1 MIMSWDAFGMRVCR
15 AAGDETEFFESYF
28 EERNEMTNS
37 INLISGSITLGV
49 FWVLLIAA
57 EYTYGQGETT
67 MHPYRLVIQGG
78 AGTISRGQMTPELEK
93 EYTDK
98 LLEALNTGYGI
109 LQKNGTSLD
118 AVETVIKILE
128 DSPLFNAGK
137 GAVFTHEGT
146 NELDASIMD
155 GRTLKAG
162 AVAAVKHIK
171 NPISLA
177 RLVMEQSAHVMLVG
191 EGAEAFAKGHG
202 VQLVP
207 QEYFYTEKRWQ
218 QYLKAKEDEK
228 KDSGAPRKQV
238 APEDS
243 SQKKHGTVGC
253 VALDK
258 MGNLAAGTSTGGT
271 TNKRFGRVG
280 DSPII
285 GAGTYADNR
294 TCAVSATGTG
304 EYFIRLAVAHD
315 ISAMMEYTG
324 VPLEK
329 AAQTVVMEKLPKIGG
344 DGGVIAIDGHG
355 NIAMPFNTTGMYRA
369 YIDDGG
375 KPVVKIYKE

>member
-1 MIMSWDAFGMRVCR
+1 MIMSWDAFGIRVCR

-28 EERNEMTNS
+28 EERNEMTNL

-98 LLEALNTGYGI
+98 LLEALNSGYGI

-191 EGAEAFAKGHG
+191 EGAEAFAKWHG

-218 QYLKAKEDEK
+218 QYLKAKEDQK

-238 APEDS
+238 AP
-243 SQKKHGTVGC
+243 
-253 VALDK
+253 
-258 MGNLAAGTSTGGT
+258 
-271 TNKRFGRVG
+271 
-280 DSPII
+280 
-285 GAGTYADNR
+285 
-294 TCAVSATGTG
+294 
-304 EYFIRLAVAHD
+304 
-315 ISAMMEYTG
+315 
-324 VPLEK
+324 
-329 AAQTVVMEKLPKIGG
+329 
-344 DGGVIAIDGHG
+344 
-355 NIAMPFNTTGMYRA
+355 
-369 YIDDGG
+369 
-375 KPVVKIYKE
+375 